1 MSLVVAKYANKM
13 GMPKTAERIA
23 KKLYGEP
30 FGKISKSGYKAY
42 SCIYSENGARLITV
56 LDSKYNL
63 YSQTMRSESGNIT
76 TRLIYDNQGNVVKG
90 SECVKHNNKVVHKIV
105 KPTPEQVFWGEWIYN
120 KQTGDKQVIVNDVP
134 LDVYV
139 QNVKNF

>member
-1 MSLVVAKYANKM
+1 MSLVIARYANKM

-23 KKLYGEP
+23 KRLYGEP

-76 TRLIYDNQGNVVKG
+76 TRLIYDKLGNVVRG
-90 SECVKHNNKVVHKIV
+90 SECVKREDKIFHKIV
-105 KPTPEQVFWGEWIYN
+105 KPAPNQDSWGVWIYHR
-120 KQTGDKQVIVNDVP
+120 KTGDRQIITNDNNI
-134 LDVYV
+134 LDTLM
-139 QNVKNF
+139 